1 MFEKYPSISPYT
13 YCANNPVIYVD
24 PTGLF
29 RKESNANKARIY
41 AMKKMK
47 NCTIGEVYQT
57 EKGRYEFIITKNNKS
72 KLLNDGNVS
81 STGGTSNT
89 AIIYGDKGQRIR
101 SKIELLFYS
110 KFGINFDGIFGT
122 SDKGQGKETKRG
134 DGETINLDQFT
145 DPVPKPIINENG
157 TTTPPSNENKE
168 ESKNYEGTDG
178 YFNVIV
184 KDPVHGDHSEHHKYF
199 GSEDSINQRNA
210 IKDNPKKHII
220 ETIITKE

>member
-1 MFEKYPSISPYT
+1 
-13 YCANNPVIYVD
+13 
-24 PTGLF
+24 
-29 RKESNANKARIY
+29 
-41 AMKKMK
+41 
-47 NCTIGEVYQT
+47 
-57 EKGRYEFIITKNNKS
+57 
-72 KLLNDGNVS
+72 
-81 STGGTSNT
+81 
-89 AIIYGDKGQRIR
+89 
-101 SKIELLFYS
+101 
-110 KFGINFDGIFGT
+110 
-122 SDKGQGKETKRG
+122 
-134 DGETINLDQFT
+134 GETINLDQFT

-220 ETIITKE
+220 ETIVTKE